1 MIVNEITDPKT
12 GKKRLHE
19 FEPFTAETPEEDAL
33 LYYLHRISGSL
44 EDVEAATVG
53 DIDNAVVHAVHEV
66 GGQIIQRLDGIAAEL
81 RLLRAGG
88 IQP

>member
-19 FEPFTAETPEEDAL
+19 FEPFTAETPEEEMFL
-33 LYYLHRISGSL
+33 HYLATMSGRL
-44 EDVEAATVG
+44 EDIEAATVG
-53 DIDNAVVHAVHEV
+53 DIDNAVVQAVHEV
-66 GGQIIQRLDGIAAEL
+66 GGQIIQRLDGIATEL

-88 IQP
+88 MQP